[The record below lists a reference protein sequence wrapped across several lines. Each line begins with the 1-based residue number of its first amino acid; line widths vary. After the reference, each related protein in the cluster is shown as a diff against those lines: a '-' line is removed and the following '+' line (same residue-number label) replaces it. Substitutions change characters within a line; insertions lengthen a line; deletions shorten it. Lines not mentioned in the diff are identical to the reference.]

1 VVYSEIE
8 KLMNTLVNSQKSPG
22 SRDSV
27 KSDDP
32 VKPALNDSVELTSE
46 ELEKYTAD
54 LRAPDPRPLFSSSKS
69 KMFESIVDISI
80 DWSNFQE
87 LKLILF
93 SIEFG
98 TKNTIRFSEVEKR
111 RDC

>member
-1 VVYSEIE
+1 
-8 KLMNTLVNSQKSPG
+8 MNTLVNSRKSPD

-27 KSDDP
+27 KSEDP
-32 VKPALNDSVELTSE
+32 VKPALNDSVELTPE
-46 ELEKYTAD
+46 ELKKYTSD
-54 LRAPDPRPLFSSSKS
+54 LPSPDQRPQISSSKS
-69 KMFESIVDISI
+69 KLFESIVDISI

-98 TKNTIRFSEVEKR
+98 SKNTIRFSEVEKR
-111 RDC
+111 RSS